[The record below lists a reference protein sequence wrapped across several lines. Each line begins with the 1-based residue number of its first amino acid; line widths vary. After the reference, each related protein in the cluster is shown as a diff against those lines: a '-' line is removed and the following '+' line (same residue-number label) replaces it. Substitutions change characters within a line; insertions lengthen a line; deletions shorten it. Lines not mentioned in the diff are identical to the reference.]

1 MQAQRLQVQTSGIF
15 IHDGS
20 SASPWRCASFGARE
34 LLVLVDSPFSAG
46 SVQDIIPTEPLD
58 LTLLVVVAPTAM
70 LGSKLAEACTNQ
82 LLHQPILERGLMY
95 LIRRKEVFEIPP
107 GYAYKTYSIHP
118 SVVLRRSV
126 IPSPPEQSLE
136 TWLKQSRGLT
146 NDQMCDAAA
155 LLDSICQALHSRGV
169 AEPAVAQTLRSGLST
184 LGNKE
189 V

>member
-1 MQAQRLQVQTSGIF
+1 
-15 IHDGS
+15 
-20 SASPWRCASFGARE
+20 
-34 LLVLVDSPFSAG
+34 
-46 SVQDIIPTEPLD
+46 
-58 LTLLVVVAPTAM
+58 
-70 LGSKLAEACTNQ
+70 
-82 LLHQPILERGLMY
+82 MY